1 MECMALYRLALM
13 EQSWGI
19 ENGAKKRSATH
30 RSMSQKIADIRF
42 LKISF
47 EQLQVLLY
55 MVT

>member
-1 MECMALYRLALM
+1 MALYRLALM